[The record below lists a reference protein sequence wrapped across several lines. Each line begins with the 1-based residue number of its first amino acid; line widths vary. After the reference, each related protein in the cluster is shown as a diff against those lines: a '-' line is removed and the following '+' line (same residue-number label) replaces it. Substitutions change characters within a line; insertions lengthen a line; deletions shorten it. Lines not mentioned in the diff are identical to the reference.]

1 MRKTPESLRLHIGIF
16 GRRNVGK
23 SSLINCIA
31 RHSVSIVSPEA
42 GTTTDPV
49 KKSMELQPLGPVL
62 LIDTAGLD
70 DAGELGELRI
80 KRTKKIIEATE
91 LAILVTEAGQW
102 GDFENSLIT
111 EFQEKK
117 IPTIIIINKI
127 DEKPTSPEEIAKLK
141 EACPSVLQVSTVTGQ
156 GVEELRQEIIEKA
169 PPSFLESPPIIRD
182 LLKPNETAVL
192 VIPID
197 FEAPRGRILLP
208 QSQTIRD
215 VIDNNS
221 ICIVVKETEL
231 EQAIHNQKEFP
242 RIVVTDS
249 QAFDRVKRATPEN
262 VFLTSF
268 SILFA
273 RYKGDLI
280 TFARGAKAIGSLKPG
295 DKVLV
300 AEACTHHPIGD
311 DIGTLQIPRKF
322 TAFLGFEPEFHFS
335 HGTNFPEDLTQ
346 YKLIVHCGACVWN
359 RKQVLS
365 RIQNA
370 MSQGVPI
377 TNYGISLAFVNGIFE
392 RALRPFIKKY
402 PELLELMEEQTQG

>member
-49 KKSMELQPLGPVL
+49 KKAMELQPLGPVL

-70 DAGELGELRI
+70 DEGELGELRI

-91 LAILVTEAGQW
+91 LAILVTETGQW
-102 GDFENSLIT
+102 GDFEDGLVK
-111 EFQEKK
+111 EFNEKK
-117 IPTIIIINKI
+117 IPTILIINKV
-127 DEKPTSPEEIAKLK
+127 DENPPSADEVAKLK
-141 EACPSVLQVSTVTGQ
+141 EVCKSVLSVSTVTGE

-169 PPSFLESPPIIRD
+169 PQSFLESPPIIRD
-182 LLKPNETAVL
+182 LIEPGETAIL

-208 QSQTIRD
+208 QSQSIRD

-231 EQAIHNQKEFP
+231 DQSIANLKELP
-242 RIVVTDS
+242 KIVVTDS
-249 QAFDRVKRATPEN
+249 QAFDRVKRSTPDN
-262 VFLTSF
+262 VLLTSF
-268 SILFA
+268 STLFA
-273 RYKGDLI
+273 RYKGDLL
-280 TFARGAKAIGSLKPG
+280 TFAKGAKAISQLKPG

-322 TAFLGFEPEFHFS
+322 AAFLGFEPEFEWA
-335 HGTNFPEDLTQ
+335 HGTNFPEDLTKF
-346 YKLIVHCGACVWN
+346 KLIVHCGACVWN

-377 TNYGISLAFVNGIFE
+377 TNYGISLAYVNGIFE
-392 RALRPFIKKY
+392 RALTPFVDQY
-402 PELLELMEEQTQG
+402 PELKELFEK